1 MSFWVK
7 YRTINIQVKSMFS
20 KYLSSPS
27 TINSTC
33 RFFSNTA
40 KTHRLASIIHKMG
53 SGIRWEKTNC
63 MEYPYKTTIS
73 GEKISLRFNSEWPD
87 KALYTALD
95 KNNNEIIDIDDIKER
110 AGKSMILNP
119 IK

>member
-1 MSFWVK
+1 
-7 YRTINIQVKSMFS
+7 MFL
-20 KYLSSPS
+20 KYLSSPL
-27 TINSTC
+27 TMNSTC
-33 RFFSNTA
+33 RFFSDTA
-40 KTHRLASIIHKMG
+40 KLHRLALTIYKMG
-53 SGIRWEKTNC
+53 SDIHWEKTNC

-95 KNNNEIIDIDDIKER
+95 KDNNEIIDIDDIKER